1 MLSGMTQLVA
11 LLRGVNVGGRT
22 MIPMPSLKASLE
34 DLGHEDVV
42 TYIQSGNV
50 VFKSRVKDPAKE
62 IEERIAE
69 DFGVPVTVIVRTPA
83 ELRKIVKANPFA
95 KVKEGKKVNVVFLRE
110 TPPKSAAAGLSSD
123 RSPGDELVLKGRDL
137 YVHYAN
143 GQAKTKITND
153 WLEKTLGTRATSRNW
168 NTVLKLV
175 ELTD

>member
-1 MLSGMTQLVA
+1 MLSGMTLLVA

-50 VFKSRVKDPAKE
+50 VFRSASKDPAKE

-69 DFGVPVTVIVRTPA
+69 DFGVPVTVIIRTPA
-83 ELRKIVKANPFA
+83 ELRKIVKANPFP
-95 KVKEGKKVNVVFLRE
+95 KVKEAKKVHVVFLRDK
-110 TPPKSAAAGLSSD
+110 PAKAAAEGLTPD

-137 YVHYAN
+137 YVHYSS

>member
-1 MLSGMTQLVA
+1 MLSGMTLLVA

-50 VFKSRVKDPAKE
+50 VFESRVKDPAKE

-69 DFGVPVTVIVRTPA
+69 DFGVSVTVVLRTPA
-83 ELRKIVKANPFA
+83 ELKKVVKANPFPE
-95 KVKEGKKVNVVFLRE
+95 VKEGRKLHVTFLRDK
-110 TPPKSAAAGLSSD
+110 PAKAAVDALDPD
-123 RSPGDELVLKGRDL
+123 RSPPDELVLKGRDL
-137 YVHYAN
+137 YVHYPN
-143 GQAKTKITND
+143 GQAKTKLTND
-153 WLEKTLGTRATSRNW
+153 WVERTLGVRGTARNW

-175 ELTD
+175 ELTH

>member
-1 MLSGMTQLVA
+1 MTVLVA

-22 MIPMPSLKASLE
+22 MIPMPSLEASLE

-50 VFKSRVKDPAKE
+50 VFESRVKDPARE

-69 DFGVPVTVIVRTPA
+69 DFGVSVTVVLRTPA
-83 ELRKIVKANPFA
+83 ELKTIVKTNPFP
-95 KVKEGKKVNVVFLRE
+95 KVTDSKKLHVVFLSE
-110 TPPKSAAAGLSSD
+110 KPTAKAAAALDPD
-123 RSPGDELVLKGRDL
+123 RSPPDELVVKGREV
-137 YVHYAN
+137 YVHYPN
-143 GQAKTKITND
+143 GQAKTKVTND
-153 WLEKTLGTRATSRNW
+153 WLERTLGVRGTARNW

>member
-1 MLSGMTQLVA
+1 MTVLVA

-50 VFKSRVKDPAKE
+50 VFESRVKDPARE

-69 DFGVPVTVIVRTPA
+69 DFGVSVTVVLRTPA
-83 ELRKIVKANPFA
+83 ELKTIVKTNPFP
-95 KVKEGKKVNVVFLRE
+95 KVTEGKKLAVVFLRDKP
-110 TPPKSAAAGLSSD
+110 TKAAVDALDPD
-123 RSPGDELVLKGRDL
+123 RSPPDELVVKGREV
-137 YVHYAN
+137 YVHYPN
-143 GQAKTKITND
+143 GQAKTKVTND
-153 WLEKTLGTRATSRNW
+153 WLERTLGVRGTARNW

-175 ELTD
+175 ELTEK

>member
-1 MLSGMTQLVA
+1 MSVLVA

-34 DLGHEDVV
+34 DLGTRTWLRTSRAATSCFE
-42 TYIQSGNV
+42 
-50 VFKSRVKDPAKE
+50 SRVKDPAKE

-69 DFGVPVTVIVRTPA
+69 DFGVSVTVVLRTPA
-83 ELRKIVKANPFA
+83 ELKRIVKANPFP
-95 KVKEGKKVNVVFLRE
+95 KVTEGKKLAVVFLRDKPAKTAVDALDPE
-110 TPPKSAAAGLSSD
+110 
-123 RSPGDELVLKGRDL
+123 RSPPDEVVLKGREV
-137 YVHYAN
+137 YIHYPN

-153 WLEKTLGTRATSRNW
+153 WLERTLGVRGTARNW

>member
-1 MLSGMTQLVA
+1 MTALVA

-50 VFKSRVKDPAKE
+50 VFESRVKDPAKE

-69 DFGVPVTVIVRTPA
+69 DFGVSVTVVLRTPA
-83 ELRKIVKANPFA
+83 ELKRIVKANPFP
-95 KVKEGKKVNVVFLRE
+95 KVKEGKKLAVVFLRDK
-110 TPPKSAAAGLSSD
+110 PAKAAVDALD
-123 RSPGDELVLKGRDL
+123 PERSPPDEVVLKGREV
-137 YVHYAN
+137 YIHYPN

-153 WLEKTLGTRATSRNW
+153 WLERTLGVRGTARNW